1 MRASNLP
8 VRAVLLLAGGAALST
23 VAILGTLWAT
33 GAFASQETRQKEVAQ
48 KGTEVM
54 PFDLEETTH
63 VFEKTQTGG
72 MQKVVAEDPTD
83 AEQVALIREHLK
95 EEAAAF
101 RRGDLSDPS
110 EIHGKEMPGLEDLEA
125 GAEEMDIRYSD
136 LPGGAKIEYETSDHA
151 LVAALHDWFDAQVS
165 DHGDHAEDGGS
176 AADGRPPDHEG
187 HDNGQHSVE
196 H

>member
-1 MRASNLP
+1 MAT
-8 VRAVLLLAGGAALST
+8 LAIA
-23 VAILGTLWAT
+23 GTLWGM
-33 GAFASQETRQKEVAQ
+33 GAFGFQETRQEEVAQ

-54 PFDLEETTH
+54 PFHLEETTH

-72 MQKVVAEDPTD
+72 MQKVVAEDPTG

-136 LPGGAKIEYETSDHA
+136 LPDGASVEYETSDPA
-151 LVAALHDWFDAQVS
+151 LVAALHDWFNAQIS
-165 DHGDHAEDGGS
+165 DHGDHAEVGGS
-176 AADGRPPDHEG
+176 AAGGLLGPEVHDDEQDHM
-187 HDNGQHSVE
+187 
-196 H
+196 

>member
-1 MRASNLP
+1 MRA
-8 VRAVLLLAGGAALST
+8 ALLLATGAALAA
-23 VAILGTLWAT
+23 VAIFGVLWAT
-33 GAFASQETRQKEVAQ
+33 GAFASQETRQEEVAE
-48 KGTEVM
+48 KGAEVM

-72 MQKVVAEDPTD
+72 LQEVVADDPND
-83 AEQVALIREHLK
+83 AEQVGLIRGHLE

-110 EIHGKEMPGLEDLEA
+110 EIHGEEMPGLEELEA

-136 LPGGAKIEYETSDHA
+136 LPDGAKIEYETSNPA
-151 LVAALHDWFDAQVS
+151 LIAALHDWFDAQSS
-165 DHGDHAEDGGS
+165 DHGDHAEDGG
-176 AADGRPPDHEG
+176 AEADGRPSNHEG
-187 HDNGQHSVE
+187 YDEEQHSME

>member
-1 MRASNLP
+1 MRASDLP
-8 VRAVLLLAGGAALST
+8 VRAALLLAAGVALAT
-23 VAILGTLWAT
+23 VAVLGALWAT
-33 GAFASQETRQKEVAQ
+33 GAPASQETRQEEIAE
-48 KGTEVM
+48 KGARVM

-63 VFEKTQTGG
+63 VFEKWETGG
-72 MQKVVAEDPTD
+72 VQKVVADDPND
-83 AEQVALIREHLK
+83 ADQVALIRGHLE

-110 EIHGKEMPGLEDLEA
+110 EIHGEEMPGLEELEA

-136 LPGGAKIEYETSDHA
+136 LPDGAKVEYKTSNPA

-165 DHGDHAEDGGS
+165 DHGEHAEDADSG
-176 AADGRPPDHEG
+176 ADGRPSDQVG
-187 HDNGQHSVE
+187 HDDEQHPMK